1 MITNLEHKLEYYR
14 RLDESSSRR
23 YLGLLA
29 LDLGWH
35 GVKEVSESFG
45 VNAHT
50 VRKGKQ
56 EVQELHQTPEG
67 NNGIRKTG
75 GGRKKS

>member
-1 MITNLEHKLEYYR
+1 MITNLEHKLEYYK
-14 RLDESSSRR
+14 RLDESTARR

-35 GVKEVSESFG
+35 GVKAVSESFG
-45 VNAHT
+45 VNSHT

-56 EVQELHQTPEG
+56 EVQLLQQQPETVSR
-67 NNGIRKTG
+67 IRKIG

>member
-50 VRKGKQ
+50 IRKGKQ
-56 EVQELHQTPEG
+56 EVQELQQDPAG
-67 NNGIRKTG
+67 NTGIRKTG

>member
-1 MITNLEHKLEYYR
+1 MITNLAHKLEYYK
-14 RLDESSSRR
+14 RLDELSARR

-35 GVKEVSESFG
+35 GVKSVSESFG
-45 VNAHT
+45 VHAHT

-56 EVQELHQTPEG
+56 EVQELQQESHI
-67 NNGIRKTG
+67 NSRIRKIG

>member
-50 VRKGKQ
+50 IRKGKQ
-56 EVQELHQTPEG
+56 EVQELQQDLAG
-67 NNGIRKTG
+67 NTGIRKTG

>member
-1 MITNLEHKLEYYR
+1 MIANLEHKLEYYR
-14 RLDESSSRR
+14 RLDESSARR

-56 EVQELHQTPEG
+56 EVQDLQSYPEG
-67 NNGIRKTG
+67 TTGIRKTG

>member
-1 MITNLEHKLEYYR
+1 MITNLEHKLEYYK
-14 RLDESSSRR
+14 RLDESSGRR

-35 GVKEVSESFG
+35 GVKEISKSFG

-50 VRKGKQ
+50 IRKGKQ
-56 EVQELHQTPEG
+56 EVQVLQQQPESVS
-67 NNGIRKTG
+67 GIRKTG

>member
-14 RLDESSSRR
+14 RLDESSARR

-56 EVQELHQTPEG
+56 EVQDLQPYPEG
-67 NNGIRKTG
+67 NIGIRKTG
-75 GGRKKS
+75 GGRKKN

>member
-14 RLDESSSRR
+14 RLDELSSGR

-35 GVKEVSESFG
+35 GVREVSESFG

-50 VRKGKQ
+50 IRKGKQ
-56 EVQELHQTPEG
+56 EVQDLQQYSEIDK
-67 NNGIRKTG
+67 GIRKTG

>member
-14 RLDESSSRR
+14 RLDELSSRR

-56 EVQELHQTPEG
+56 EVQDLQSYPEG
-67 NNGIRKTG
+67 NTGIRKTG